1 MEFSKR
7 QTEIIKAAVQIV
19 SINGIQALTT
29 KSLAEYI
36 GISEPALYRHFKNK
50 SEIIRAMLMQFDVDL
65 ESLRRNHSG
74 WELVKA
80 FFTYRIEQ
88 VMNERYWANIIFSEE
103 LFIHTSEYSELLKEM
118 MHRHRNIIME
128 NIVIASKNGVIR
140 SDIAPEIVFRILA
153 GSLRLLIKQY
163 GMSDNSFD
171 LCSEST
177 ILFNTWDTLF
187 NRTFPIFCTIK
198 SP

>member
-128 NIVIASKNGVIR
+128 NIVIASKNGAIR

-163 GMSDNSFD
+163 GMSGNAFD

-187 NRTFPIFCTIK
+187 RVKQP
-198 SP
+198 

>member
-65 ESLRRNHSG
+65 EPICRNSSG

-80 FFTYRIEQ
+80 FFTYRLEQ
-88 VMNERYWANIIFSEE
+88 VMNEPYWANIIFSEE
-103 LFIHTSEYSELLKEM
+103 LFIHSNEYSALLKEM
-118 MHRHRNIIME
+118 MHGHRNMIME
-128 NIVIASKNGVIR
+128 NLVFAMKNGEIRKDMDPTVI
-140 SDIAPEIVFRILA
+140 FRMIA
-153 GSLRLLIKQY
+153 GSLRLLIKQW
-163 GMSDNSFD
+163 GFSGKSFD
-171 LCSEST
+171 LQAEGHM
-177 ILFNTWDTLF
+177 LFTAWDVLWK
-187 NRTFPIFCTIK
+187 IK
-198 SP
+198 

>member
-65 ESLRRNHSG
+65 ESICRNRSGNGFPYTRRFPALIDKTV
-74 WELVKA
+74 W
-80 FFTYRIEQ
+80 
-88 VMNERYWANIIFSEE
+88 NEWKCI
-103 LFIHTSEYSELLKEM
+103 
-118 MHRHRNIIME
+118 
-128 NIVIASKNGVIR
+128 
-140 SDIAPEIVFRILA
+140 
-153 GSLRLLIKQY
+153 
-163 GMSDNSFD
+163 
-171 LCSEST
+171 
-177 ILFNTWDTLF
+177 
-187 NRTFPIFCTIK
+187 
-198 SP
+198 

>member
-65 ESLRRNHSG
+65 ESLRQKHSG

-163 GMSDNSFD
+163 GMSGNAFD

-187 NRTFPIFCTIK
+187 K
-198 SP
+198 VK